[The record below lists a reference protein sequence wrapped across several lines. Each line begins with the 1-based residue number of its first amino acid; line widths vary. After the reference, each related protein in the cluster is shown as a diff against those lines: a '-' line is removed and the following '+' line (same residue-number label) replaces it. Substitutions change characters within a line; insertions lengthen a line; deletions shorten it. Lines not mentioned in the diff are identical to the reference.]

1 MFVGKS
7 VLKNLVSF
15 SYSLLTLT
23 FAKSLEIYTIVLKI
37 LNIWVVLPGKKSIE
51 RRKERKEKYA
61 KKVFVEEGTAH
72 LLGNF
77 MASFVVCATKQ
88 AVAMHSF
95 NFWDI

>member
-37 LNIWVVLPGKKSIE
+37 LRISGWFCQERKVSKEGKNEKKSMP
-51 RRKERKEKYA
+51 RKY
-61 KKVFVEEGTAH
+61 
-72 LLGNF
+72 L
-77 MASFVVCATKQ
+77 
-88 AVAMHSF
+88 
-95 NFWDI
+95 